1 VFEVTPGDLRLAG
14 ITKSYDTFTAVDGLD
29 LTIPQGSFFALLG
42 PSGCGKT
49 TTLRMVAG
57 LEAPTVGTIHIGD
70 HDITNTKAYQRNVNT
85 VFQSY
90 ALFPHLNIIDNVA
103 FGLRRRGVKDH
114 QAKAMEALELV
125 ELAGSAR
132 KKPGQLSGGMQQRVA
147 LARAV
152 VNRPDVLL
160 LDEPLGALDLKLRR
174 QMQIEL
180 KRIQSEVGLT
190 FVHVTHDQEEAMTM
204 ADTIAVMNGGKLQQV
219 GDPAALYEHPGSTF
233 VANFLG
239 QSNLLPATVVRVDD
253 GAAVLD
259 VRGTELR
266 LPAASLPQGQKSV
279 WLGIRPEKL
288 RLLDGASSPS
298 GPSGGLNTLTGL
310 VTDASFTGVATHY
323 LVEMAWGQEL
333 TAVQQN
339 DGMPRAATG
348 ETVTLGWVPDHGF
361 ALDASQDAHA
371 GEHLEDG
378 VVS

>member
-1 VFEVTPGDLRLAG
+1 MVADTSGDLRLAG
-14 ITKSYDTFTAVDGLD
+14 ITKSYDTFTAVDALD

-57 LEAPTVGTIHIGD
+57 LEEPTVGTIHIGD
-70 HDITNTKAYQRNVNT
+70 QDITNTKAYQRNVNT

-90 ALFPHLNIIDNVA
+90 ALFPHLNIVDNVA

-114 QAKAMEALELV
+114 RARAMEALELV
-125 ELAGSAR
+125 ELAGSAK

-204 ADTIAVMNGGKLQQV
+204 ADTIAVMNGGRLQQV
-219 GDPAALYEHPGSTF
+219 GDPASLYENPRSTF

-239 QSNLLPATVVRVDD
+239 QSNLLPATVTEAD
-253 GAAVLD
+253 GGTAVLD
-259 VRGTELR
+259 VRGAQLR
-266 LPAASLPQGQKSV
+266 LPAASLPAGEKSV
-279 WLGIRPEKL
+279 WLGVRPEKL
-288 RLLDGASSPS
+288 RLVD
-298 GPSGGLNTLTGL
+298 GPSEGLNTLTGL
-310 VTDASFTGVATHY
+310 VTDASFTGVATQY
-323 LVEMAWGQEL
+323 LVRLPWGQEL

-339 DGMPRAATG
+339 DGMPRAVTG
-348 ETVTLGWVPDHGF
+348 ATVTLGWAPEHGF

-371 GEHLEDG
+371 GQDFED
-378 VVS
+378 SEAL